1 MAMETPR
8 RVRLDLMCPAEL
20 AIRTALGMVEAM
32 GAHPT
37 LTDAVVKLGEAQ
49 ASVADYVDRHV

>member
-1 MAMETPR
+1 MASETPR
-8 RVRLDLMCPAEL
+8 RARLDLMCPAEL
-20 AIRTALGMVEAM
+20 AIRKALELVEAM

-49 ASVADYVDRHV
+49 ASVADYVDQHV